1 MKEKEQEEEEEE
13 DEEACSSL
21 IKVIYM
27 HLSTPELNVT
37 HASSVL
43 PTLFPLTTLT

>member
-1 MKEKEQEEEEEE
+1 MKEKELEEEGEEE
-13 DEEACSSL
+13 PCSSL

-43 PTLFPLTTLT
+43 PTLFPLTALT